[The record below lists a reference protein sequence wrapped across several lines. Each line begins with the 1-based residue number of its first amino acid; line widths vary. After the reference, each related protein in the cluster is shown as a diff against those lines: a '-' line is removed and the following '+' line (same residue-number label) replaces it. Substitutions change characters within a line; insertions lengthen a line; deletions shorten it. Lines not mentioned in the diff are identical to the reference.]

1 MELRDTAGQED
12 YDRLRPLSYPGSH
25 VVLISFAIDD
35 RESFVQ
41 IAKKW
46 VPEVNRVIP
55 KVPKLLV
62 CTKIDLRDSYALV
75 QADLI
80 TRGEGEAFARTI
92 GAQYFECSAMTG
104 ANVNEVMMAA
114 GIAGFEIY
122 MENKREEVLSRCS
135 GCDCILL

>member
-1 MELRDTAGQED
+1 MVSSSAIFLPCSDCELKADLVIEGTNVEMELRDTAGQED

-80 TRGEGEAFARTI
+80 TRGEVRH
-92 GAQYFECSAMTG
+92 
-104 ANVNEVMMAA
+104 
-114 GIAGFEIY
+114 
-122 MENKREEVLSRCS
+122 
-135 GCDCILL
+135 